1 MPLQTQLEVVMK
13 FANSL
18 LAKFGLFAQKPEVP
32 DAFDLR
38 LQRIGMRESR
48 LQVRL
53 HIFKGQPQP
62 MEA

>member
-1 MPLQTQLEVVMK
+1 MK
-13 FANSL
+13 LANSL
-18 LAKFGLFAQKPEVP
+18 LAKFGLFAKKPEVP

-48 LQVRL
+48 LQVKLRL
-53 HIFKGQPQP
+53 FTGQPQP